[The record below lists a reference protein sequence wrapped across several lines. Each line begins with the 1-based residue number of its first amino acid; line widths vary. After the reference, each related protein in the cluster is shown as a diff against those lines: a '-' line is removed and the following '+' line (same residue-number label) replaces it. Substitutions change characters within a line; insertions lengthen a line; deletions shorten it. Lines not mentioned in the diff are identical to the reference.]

1 MAKNLYSLG
10 FGVLDGFG
18 GLGGTGGVGGDGGMT
33 VKDKTNIVLIS
44 IS

>member
-1 MAKNLYSLG
+1 MAKNPYSLG
-10 FGVLDGFG
+10 FGVFDGFG